1 MMGSKSMKK
10 ILYFLVLIFCASCST
25 TYMVGNIHVYD
36 ENHNEV
42 ETYNNIVID
51 DSIFKPHGL
60 NFYDTES
67 NNFVYL
73 SQSTIYSITYIP
85 TIEDTTQIVELPETD
100 KDYLSNADRYILYR
114 SQLIEELNGYKEQI
128 KLIDKNSPVYTSI
141 QNNIKDLR
149 NTIRDIEEILWK
161 NYNLSMD
168 DYW

>member
-1 MMGSKSMKK
+1 MMGSKNMKK
-10 ILYFLVLIFCASCST
+10 ILYFLALIFCASCST

-51 DSIFKPHGL
+51 DSIFKSHGL
-60 NFYDTES
+60 NFYDAES
-67 NNFVYL
+67 ENFVYL
-73 SQSTIYSITYIP
+73 GKSTIYSITYIP
-85 TIEDTTQIVELPETD
+85 ITVDAPTVELPETD

-114 SQLIEELNGYKEQI
+114 SQLVEQLNGYKEQI
-128 KLIDKNSPVYTSI
+128 KLIDKNSPVYTTI